1 MKKAFPMAHSTLSP
15 SPDLLRLRQELRES
29 RASVTRE
36 YSGLLSDLDLQ
47 KRFTESVKRH
57 PLGWIGGAAA
67 AGLLATLFGGGRRK
81 AAKKAPPAAS
91 PSTAS
96 VAGAAVS
103 VGGGLA
109 KAGWIGA
116 ALEVGKLLYPILRP
130 VVVDFVSNAARSG
143 LAKRGRLQ

>member
-1 MKKAFPMAHSTLSP
+1 MNPSSSP
-15 SPDLLRLRQELRES
+15 ESPDLIRLRQELRES
-29 RASVTRE
+29 RASVARE
-36 YSGLLSDLDLQ
+36 YSGLLYDLDLQ

-67 AGLLATLFGGGRRK
+67 AGLLATLLGGGSRK
-81 AAKKAPPAAS
+81 SGKKNSETSSS
-91 PSTAS
+91 PTTGS
-96 VAGAAVS
+96 VAGAAAS
-103 VGGGLA
+103 MGGGLA

-130 VVVDFVSNAARSG
+130 VVVEFVSNAARSG

>member
-1 MKKAFPMAHSTLSP
+1 MTPSSP
-15 SPDLLRLRQELRES
+15 SPSPESRELLKLRQELRES
-29 RASVTRE
+29 RASVVRE
-36 YSGLLSDLDLQ
+36 YSALLSDLDLR

-67 AGLLATLFGGGRRK
+67 AGLLATLFGGGK
-81 AAKKAPPAAS
+81 AGKKGAPKASSPPVTGAGTPA
-91 PSTAS
+91 
-96 VAGAAVS
+96 
-103 VGGGLA
+103 GGGLA

-130 VVVDFVSNAARSG
+130 VVVEFAGNAARSV

>member
-1 MKKAFPMAHSTLSP
+1 MTPSSSP
-15 SPDLLRLRQELRES
+15 ESPDLIRLRQDLRES

-67 AGLLATLFGGGRRK
+67 AGLLATLLGGGSRK
-81 AAKKAPPAAS
+81 SGKKIPTPSSS
-91 PSTAS
+91 PSAGS
-96 VAGAAVS
+96 VAGAAAS
-103 VGGGLA
+103 VGGGLT

-130 VVVDFVSNAARSG
+130 VVVEFVSNAARSG

>member
-1 MKKAFPMAHSTLSP
+1 MNSSS
-15 SPDLLRLRQELRES
+15 SPDSPELIRIRQELRES

-67 AGLLATLFGGGRRK
+67 AGLLATLFGGGRGRK
-81 AAKKAPPAAS
+81 SGKPIPGAAAS
-91 PSTAS
+91 AVSP
-96 VAGAAVS
+96 AGA
-103 VGGGLA
+103 GLA

-130 VVVDFVSNAARSG
+130 VVAEFVGNAARSG
-143 LAKRGRLQ
+143 LAKRSRLQ

>member
-1 MKKAFPMAHSTLSP
+1 MTSSSP
-15 SPDLLRLRQELRES
+15 DSPDLSRLRQELRES
-29 RASVTRE
+29 RLSVTRE

-57 PLGWIGGAAA
+57 PLGWISGAAA
-67 AGLLATLFGGGRRK
+67 AGLLATLFGSRGGRK
-81 AAKKAPPAAS
+81 AAKKSPPEASS
-91 PSTAS
+91 PSM
-96 VAGAAVS
+96 AGAAAS

-130 VVVDFVSNAARSG
+130 VVVEFVSNAARSG

>member
-1 MKKAFPMAHSTLSP
+1 MTPSSP
-15 SPDLLRLRQELRES
+15 SPDLNRLRQELRES

-67 AGLLATLFGGGRRK
+67 AGLLATLFGGRTVSTK
-81 AAKKAPPAAS
+81 PANTPSSTS
-91 PSTAS
+91 PSS
-96 VAGAAVS
+96 VAEATAT
-103 VGGGLA
+103 VGGGLT
-109 KAGWIGA
+109 KAGWIGV
-116 ALEVGKLLYPILRP
+116 ALELGKLLYPILRP
-130 VVVDFVSNAARSG
+130 VVVEFVGKASRSG

>member
-1 MKKAFPMAHSTLSP
+1 MTPSSSP
-15 SPDLLRLRQELRES
+15 ESPDLIRLRQELRES
-29 RASVTRE
+29 RASVARE
-36 YSGLLSDLDLQ
+36 YSGLLYDLDLQ

-67 AGLLATLFGGGRRK
+67 AGLLATLLGGGSRK
-81 AAKKAPPAAS
+81 SGKKNSETSSS
-91 PSTAS
+91 PTAGS
-96 VAGAAVS
+96 VAGAAAS

-130 VVVDFVSNAARSG
+130 VVVEFVSNAARSG